1 MKRKLFII
9 IPIFLTLI
17 LFIFIKIESNKNIEK
32 FYLEDKYYESN
43 SFIKIDSNIYNNI
56 KKESYIL
63 FTYNN
68 YCKFNIPCED
78 IFESFS
84 KENNV
89 VILSIPFAEF
99 KKIDLYKKIKYAPS
113 VIIVKNGHIVAYLD
127 AESDNDL
134 DKYQDVSKF
143 REWVSNY
150 IYLTKED

>member
-78 IFESFS
+78 IFESFF